1 MNRFSLNILLR
12 ILLLILTITAGCWLW
27 WSGYQLVVLLVV
39 PLLLMQVFALYHYLN
54 RVNRKLTLFLEAIR
68 YEDFSIRFSADNK
81 LGKSFSALN
90 HQFNEVL
97 EAFRQ
102 TRAEREANLKYIDTI
117 IQHISIG
124 ILSFDGDGKIELI
137 NPAAFRLM
145 GIYRLRYLDELKLPH
160 PELAETLLQLPA
172 GSKALYATQNGQQLT
187 IQATT
192 VRLQGR
198 LIKLISL
205 QNIHAELQQ
214 KELEAW
220 QNLTKILRHEIM
232 NSVTPIVSLIGTMR
246 EIVEHD
252 MGPTPEQTEAVEDLK
267 EALETI
273 ESRSK
278 GIMNFVNA
286 YRDYTTLP
294 KPQFTNI
301 NLKQLINSV
310 SNLLQSDIRAAGI
323 TYTAHVSPD
332 NIEIHADENTAA
344 DGAHQPHQKR
354 HGCAGAYRKAAHPG
368 KRRHGQR
375 AADHHRSHR
384 QRARHRARVG
394 WTRAHRHAPTGRRLR
409 WPTPG
414 GPAPRRRLARPHAP
428 AHGGEVIRLLLAD
441 DQPML
446 RLGFRMVF
454 ETQRTLK

>member
-1 MNRFSLNILLR
+1 MIV
-12 ILLLILTITAGCWLW
+12 TIMAGCWLW
-27 WSGYQLVVLLVV
+27 WTGYPLTVILVI
-39 PLLLMQVFALYHYLN
+39 PLLIGQVMALYYYLN

-124 ILSFDGDGKIELI
+124 VLSFDPDGKIELI

-145 GIYRLRYLDELKLPH
+145 GIYRLRYIDELKHSHPGL
-160 PELAETLLQLPA
+160 PELLLELPA
-172 GSKALYATQNGQQLT
+172 GQKMLYATQNGQQLS

-198 LIKLISL
+198 LVKLISL

-232 NSVTPIVSLIGTMR
+232 NSVTPIVSLIGTMQ
-246 EIVEHD
+246 EIVDHD
-252 MGPTPEQTEAVEDLK
+252 IAVQEGQAEAVGDLK

-294 KPQFTNI
+294 KPQFTTI
-301 NLKQLINSV
+301 NLKQLIQSV
-310 SNLLQSDIRAAGI
+310 SNLLLADMKAAGI
-323 TYTAHVSPD
+323 TYHMHVSPD
-332 NIEIHADENTAA
+332 NIEVHADETQLQMVLINLLKNAMDALEHTDDPVISVKGSLGNAQQVTIEIIDNGPGIDA
-344 DGAHQPHQKR
+344 EAQEKIFIPFFTTKKKGSGIGLSLSQQIIQM
-354 HGCAGAYRKAAHPG
+354 HGGQLKVVSPPG
-368 KRRHGQR
+368 KGTTFY
-375 AADHHRSHR
+375 
-384 QRARHRARVG
+384 V
-394 WTRAHRHAPTGRRLR
+394 
-409 WPTPG
+409 
-414 GPAPRRRLARPHAP
+414 
-428 AHGGEVIRLLLAD
+428 LL
-441 DQPML
+441 PN
-446 RLGFRMVF
+446 
-454 ETQRTLK
+454 

>member
-1 MNRFSLNILLR
+1 MNRFSVNILLR
-12 ILLLILTITAGCWLW
+12 LVLFIATVAAGFALWQAGYPLLIWLVAPFLIA
-27 WSGYQLVVLLVV
+27 QVVS
-39 PLLLMQVFALYHYLN
+39 LYHYLN

-81 LGKSFSALN
+81 LGKSFAALN

-124 ILSFDGDGKIELI
+124 IFSFDADGKIELI
-137 NPAAFRLM
+137 NPAAFRLL
-145 GIYRLRYLDELKLPH
+145 GIYRLRYIDELKNVH
-160 PELAETLLQLPA
+160 PDLAQLLLALPA
-172 GSKALYATQNGQQLT
+172 GQKTLYATQNGQQLS
-187 IQATT
+187 IHAAS

-198 LIKLISL
+198 LVKLISL

-246 EIVEHD
+246 DIVQYD
-252 MGPTPEQTEAVEDLK
+252 LVATDEQNSAVEDLR

-294 KPQFTNI
+294 KPQFTTL
-301 NLKQLINSV
+301 NLKQLLNSI
-310 SNLLQSDIRAAGI
+310 SNLLVADMKAAGI
-323 TYTAHVSPD
+323 KYRWHVSPD
-332 NIEIHADENTAA
+332 NIEIHADETQLQMVLINLIKNAMDALEHT
-344 DGAHQPHQKR
+344 DEPLISVKGSFNGQQVIIEITDN
-354 HGCAGAYRKAAHPG
+354 GPG
-368 KRRHGQR
+368 IDPDAQEKIFIPFF
-375 AADHHRSHR
+375 
-384 QRARHRARVG
+384 
-394 WTRAHRHAPTGRRLR
+394 TTKKTGSGIGLS
-409 WPTPG
+409 
-414 GPAPRRRLARPHAP
+414 LSQQIIQM
-428 AHGGEVIRLLLAD
+428 HGGQLKLSSIPEKGTTFYVLLAS
-441 DQPML
+441 
-446 RLGFRMVF
+446 
-454 ETQRTLK
+454 

>member
-145 GIYRLRYLDELKLPH
+145 GIYRLRYLDELKNAH
-160 PELAETLLQLPA
+160 PQLSELLQELPA
-172 GSKALYATQNGQQLT
+172 GHKTLYATQNGQQLS
-187 IQATT
+187 IHAAS

-198 LIKLISL
+198 FVKLISL
-205 QNIHAELQQ
+205 QNIHSELQK

-232 NSVTPIVSLIGTMR
+232 NSVTPIVSLIGTMQ

-252 MGPTPEQTEAVEDLK
+252 IPVNSAQTEAVDDLK

-332 NIEIHADENTAA
+332 NIEIHADETQLQMVLINLIKNAMDALEHTEKPRIQVK
-344 DGAHQPHQKR
+344 GAMGNAQQIIIEVTDN
-354 HGCAGAYRKAAHPG
+354 GPG
-368 KRRHGQR
+368 IEPEAQERIFIPFFTTKKKGSGIGLSLSQ
-375 AADHHRSHR
+375 
-384 QRARHRARVG
+384 QIIQM
-394 WTRAHRHAPTGRRLR
+394 
-409 WPTPG
+409 
-414 GPAPRRRLARPHAP
+414 
-428 AHGGEVIRLLLAD
+428 HGGQLKVASPPEKGTTFYVLL
-441 DQPML
+441 
-446 RLGFRMVF
+446 
-454 ETQRTLK
+454 TN

>member
-1 MNRFSLNILLR
+1 MNRFSVNILLR
-12 ILLLILTITAGCWLW
+12 LVALILTVAAGFAVWQA
-27 WSGYQLVVLLVV
+27 GYPLLIWLVV
-39 PLLLMQVFALYHYLN
+39 PFLIAQVVSLYHYLN

-124 ILSFDGDGKIELI
+124 IFSFDADGKIELI
-137 NPAAFRLM
+137 NPAAFRLL
-145 GIYRLRYLDELKLPH
+145 GIYRLRYIDELKNVH
-160 PELAETLLQLPA
+160 PDLAQLLLALPA
-172 GSKALYATQNGQQLT
+172 GQKTLYATQNGQQLS
-187 IQATT
+187 IHAAS

-198 LIKLISL
+198 LVKLISL

-232 NSVTPIVSLIGTMR
+232 NSVTPIVSLIGTMQD
-246 EIVEHD
+246 IVQYD
-252 MGPTPEQTEAVEDLK
+252 LAATDEQNDAVGDLR

-294 KPQFTNI
+294 KPQFTTL

-310 SNLLQSDIRAAGI
+310 SNLLLADMKAKGIR
-323 TYTAHVSPD
+323 YRAHVSPD
-332 NIEIHADENTAA
+332 NIEIHADETQLQMVLINLIKNAMDALDQTEEPLITVKGSFNGQQVIIEIT
-344 DGAHQPHQKR
+344 DNG
-354 HGCAGAYRKAAHPG
+354 PG
-368 KRRHGQR
+368 IDPDAQEKIFIPFF
-375 AADHHRSHR
+375 
-384 QRARHRARVG
+384 
-394 WTRAHRHAPTGRRLR
+394 TTKKTGSGIGLS
-409 WPTPG
+409 
-414 GPAPRRRLARPHAP
+414 LSQQIIQM
-428 AHGGEVIRLLLAD
+428 HGGQLKLSSIPEKGTTFYVLL
-441 DQPML
+441 
-446 RLGFRMVF
+446 
-454 ETQRTLK
+454 TN

>member
-1 MNRFSLNILLR
+1 MNRFSLNILMR
-12 ILLLILTITAGCWLW
+12 ILLLIVTITAGCGLW
-27 WSGYQLVVLLVV
+27 WSGYQLVVVLVI
-39 PLLLMQVFALYHYLN
+39 PLLLMQVFSLYYYLN

-124 ILSFDGDGKIELI
+124 ILSFDSDGKIELI

-145 GIYRLRYLDELKLPH
+145 GIYRLRYLDELKNAH
-160 PELAETLLQLPA
+160 PQLSELLQELPA
-172 GSKALYATQNGQQLT
+172 GHKTLYATQNGQQLS
-187 IQATT
+187 IHAAS

-198 LIKLISL
+198 FVKLISL
-205 QNIHAELQQ
+205 QNIHSELQQ

-232 NSVTPIVSLIGTMR
+232 NSVTPIVSLIGTMQ

-252 MGPTPEQTEAVEDLK
+252 IPANSAQTEAVDDLK

-301 NLKQLINSV
+301 NLKQLINTV
-310 SNLLQSDIRAAGI
+310 SNLLLPEMKAAGI
-323 TYTAHVSPD
+323 SYRASVVPDTIVVLADTAQLQMVLINLIKNAMDALEHTDQPWITVKGSLGSGSQTI
-332 NIEIHADENTAA
+332 IEIMDN
-344 DGAHQPHQKR
+344 G
-354 HGCAGAYRKAAHPG
+354 PG
-368 KRRHGQR
+368 IEPEAMEKIFIPFF
-375 AADHHRSHR
+375 
-384 QRARHRARVG
+384 
-394 WTRAHRHAPTGRRLR
+394 TTKKTGSGIGLS
-409 WPTPG
+409 
-414 GPAPRRRLARPHAP
+414 LSQQIIQM
-428 AHGGEVIRLLLAD
+428 HGGQLKVSSQPDKGTTFFVLLNN
-441 DQPML
+441 
-446 RLGFRMVF
+446 
-454 ETQRTLK
+454 

>member
-1 MNRFSLNILLR
+1 MKRFGYNILLR
-12 ILLLILTITAGCWLW
+12 ILLLVLTITAGCWFW
-27 WSGYQLVVLLVV
+27 WNDYQLMAVLVV
-39 PLLLMQVFALYHYLN
+39 PVLLAQVFSLYHYLN

-124 ILSFDGDGKIELI
+124 ILSFGSDGKIELI

-145 GIYRLRYLDELKLPH
+145 GIYRLRYLDELKHAH
-160 PELAETLLQLPA
+160 PKLAELLQDLPA
-172 GSKALYATQNGQQLT
+172 GQKTLYATQNGQQLS
-187 IQATT
+187 IHAAS

-198 LIKLISL
+198 FVKLISL

-232 NSVTPIVSLIGTMR
+232 NSVTPIVSLIGTMQ

-252 MGPTPEQTEAVEDLK
+252 IPMNTSQTEAMDDLK
-267 EALETI
+267 EALVTI

-294 KPQFTNI
+294 KPQFTSI
-301 NLKQLINSV
+301 NLKQLVNTI
-310 SNLLQSDIRAAGI
+310 SNLLQPEMKAAGI
-323 TYTAHVSPD
+323 SYRAHVSPD
-332 NIEIHADENTAA
+332 NIMVHADAA
-344 DGAHQPHQKR
+344 QLQMVLINLIKNAMDALEHTGEPWISVKGSMGNASQIIIEITDNGPGIETEAMEKIFIPFFTTKKKGSGIGLSLSQQIIQM
-354 HGCAGAYRKAAHPG
+354 HGGQLKVSSPPG
-368 KRRHGQR
+368 KGTTFF
-375 AADHHRSHR
+375 
-384 QRARHRARVG
+384 V
-394 WTRAHRHAPTGRRLR
+394 
-409 WPTPG
+409 
-414 GPAPRRRLARPHAP
+414 
-428 AHGGEVIRLLLAD
+428 LLNN
-441 DQPML
+441 
-446 RLGFRMVF
+446 
-454 ETQRTLK
+454 

>member
-1 MNRFSLNILLR
+1 MNRFSVIILLR
-12 ILLLILTITAGCWLW
+12 LVLFIATVAAGFALW
-27 WSGYQLVVLLVV
+27 SAGYPLMIWLVV
-39 PLLLMQVFALYHYLN
+39 PFLIAQVVSLYHYLN

-124 ILSFDGDGKIELI
+124 VFSFDTDGKIELI
-137 NPAAFRLM
+137 NPAAFRLL
-145 GIYRLRYLDELKLPH
+145 GIYRLRYIDELKNVH
-160 PELAETLLQLPA
+160 PDLAGLLMQLPA
-172 GSKALYATQNGQQLT
+172 GHKTLYATQNGQQLS
-187 IQATT
+187 IQAAS

-198 LIKLISL
+198 LVKLISL

-232 NSVTPIVSLIGTMR
+232 NSVTPIVSLIGTMQD
-246 EIVEHD
+246 IVQYD
-252 MGPTPEQTEAVEDLK
+252 LAATDEQNDAVGDLR

-294 KPQFTNI
+294 KPQFTTI
-301 NLKQLINSV
+301 NLKQLIHSV
-310 SNLLQSDIRAAGI
+310 SNLLLADMKAAGI
-323 TYTAHVSPD
+323 RYRSHVSPD
-332 NIEIHADENTAA
+332 NIEIHADETLLQMVLINLIKNSMDALDQT
-344 DGAHQPHQKR
+344 DQPLISVKGSFNGQQVIIEITDN
-354 HGCAGAYRKAAHPG
+354 GPG
-368 KRRHGQR
+368 IDPDAQEKIFIPFF
-375 AADHHRSHR
+375 
-384 QRARHRARVG
+384 
-394 WTRAHRHAPTGRRLR
+394 TTKKTGSGIGLS
-409 WPTPG
+409 
-414 GPAPRRRLARPHAP
+414 LSQQIIQM
-428 AHGGEVIRLLLAD
+428 HGGQLKLNSIPEKGTTFYVLLNS
-441 DQPML
+441 
-446 RLGFRMVF
+446 
-454 ETQRTLK
+454 

>member
-1 MNRFSLNILLR
+1 MNRFSLNILMR
-12 ILLLILTITAGCWLW
+12 ILLLIVTITAGCGLW
-27 WSGYQLVVLLVV
+27 WSGYQLVVVLVI
-39 PLLLMQVFALYHYLN
+39 PLLLMQVFSLYYYLN

-124 ILSFDGDGKIELI
+124 ILSFDSDGKIELI

-145 GIYRLRYLDELKLPH
+145 GIYRLRYLDELKNAH
-160 PELAETLLQLPA
+160 PQLSELLQELPA
-172 GSKALYATQNGQQLT
+172 GHKTLYATQNGQQLS
-187 IQATT
+187 IHAAS

-198 LIKLISL
+198 FVKLISL
-205 QNIHAELQQ
+205 QNIHSELQQ

-232 NSVTPIVSLIGTMR
+232 NSVTPIVSLIGTMQ

-252 MGPTPEQTEAVEDLK
+252 IPANSAQTEAVDDLK

-301 NLKQLINSV
+301 NLKQLINTV
-310 SNLLQSDIRAAGI
+310 SNLLLPEMKAAGI
-323 TYTAHVSPD
+323 SYRASVVPDTIVVLADTAQLQMVLINLVKNAMDALEHTDQPWITVKGSLGSGSQTI
-332 NIEIHADENTAA
+332 IEIMDN
-344 DGAHQPHQKR
+344 G
-354 HGCAGAYRKAAHPG
+354 PG
-368 KRRHGQR
+368 IEPEAMEKIFIPFF
-375 AADHHRSHR
+375 
-384 QRARHRARVG
+384 
-394 WTRAHRHAPTGRRLR
+394 TTKKTGSGIGLS
-409 WPTPG
+409 
-414 GPAPRRRLARPHAP
+414 LSQQIIQM
-428 AHGGEVIRLLLAD
+428 HGGQLKVSSQPDKGTTFFVLLNN
-441 DQPML
+441 
-446 RLGFRMVF
+446 
-454 ETQRTLK
+454 

>member
-1 MNRFSLNILLR
+1 MNRFSVIILLR
-12 ILLLILTITAGCWLW
+12 LVLFIATVAAGFALWTAGYPLLIWLVAPFLIA
-27 WSGYQLVVLLVV
+27 QVVS
-39 PLLLMQVFALYHYLN
+39 LYHYLN

-124 ILSFDGDGKIELI
+124 VFSFDTDGKIELI
-137 NPAAFRLM
+137 NPAAFRLL
-145 GIYRLRYLDELKLPH
+145 GIYRLRYIDELKNVH
-160 PELAETLLQLPA
+160 PDLAGLLMQLPA
-172 GSKALYATQNGQQLT
+172 GHKALYATQNGQQLS
-187 IQATT
+187 IQAAS

-198 LIKLISL
+198 LVKLISL

-232 NSVTPIVSLIGTMR
+232 NSVTPIVSLIGTMQD
-246 EIVEHD
+246 IVQYD
-252 MGPTPEQTEAVEDLK
+252 LAATDEQNDAVGDLR

-294 KPQFTNI
+294 KPQFTTI
-301 NLKQLINSV
+301 NLKQLIHSV
-310 SNLLQSDIRAAGI
+310 SNLLLADMKAAGI
-323 TYTAHVSPD
+323 RYRSHVSPD
-332 NIEIHADENTAA
+332 NIEIHADETQLQMVLINLIKNAMDALDQTE
-344 DGAHQPHQKR
+344 QPLISVKGSFNGQQVIIEITDN
-354 HGCAGAYRKAAHPG
+354 GPG
-368 KRRHGQR
+368 IDPDAQEKIFIPFF
-375 AADHHRSHR
+375 
-384 QRARHRARVG
+384 
-394 WTRAHRHAPTGRRLR
+394 TTKKTGSGIGLS
-409 WPTPG
+409 
-414 GPAPRRRLARPHAP
+414 LSQQIIQM
-428 AHGGEVIRLLLAD
+428 HGGQLKLSSIPEKGTTFYVLLNS
-441 DQPML
+441 
-446 RLGFRMVF
+446 
-454 ETQRTLK
+454 

>member
-12 ILLLILTITAGCWLW
+12 IVVLIATIMAGCWLW
-27 WSGYQLVVLLVV
+27 WGGYQLVILLVV
-39 PLLLMQVFALYHYLN
+39 PFIIVQIVGLYHYLN

-124 ILSFDGDGKIELI
+124 VLSFDSDGKIELI

-145 GIYRLRYLDELKLPH
+145 GIYRLRYLDELKHAH
-160 PELAETLLQLPA
+160 PDLSETLLQLPA
-172 GSKALYATQNGQQLT
+172 GSKALYGTQNGQQLS

-198 LIKLISL
+198 LVKLISL

-232 NSVTPIVSLIGTMR
+232 NSVTPIVSLIGTMQ

-252 MGPTPEQTEAVEDLK
+252 MSPTEEQSEAVGDLR

-294 KPQFTNI
+294 KPQFTNV

-310 SNLLQSDIRAAGI
+310 SNLLQSDMRAAGI
-323 TYTAHVSPD
+323 TYSAHVSPD
-332 NIEIHADENTAA
+332 NIEIHADETQLQMVLINLVKNAMDALEHTERPRIQVKGSLGNAQQIVIEIT
-344 DGAHQPHQKR
+344 DNG
-354 HGCAGAYRKAAHPG
+354 PG
-368 KRRHGQR
+368 IEPEAQERIFIPFFTTKKKGSGIGLSLSQ
-375 AADHHRSHR
+375 
-384 QRARHRARVG
+384 QIIQM
-394 WTRAHRHAPTGRRLR
+394 
-409 WPTPG
+409 
-414 GPAPRRRLARPHAP
+414 
-428 AHGGEVIRLLLAD
+428 HGGQLKVVSPPEKGTTFYVLL
-441 DQPML
+441 
-446 RLGFRMVF
+446 
-454 ETQRTLK
+454 TN